1 MKAFIY
7 RNFHAKGFFSKVS
20 ILLENFGPQKW
31 QKAHI
36 SERKRNSKKLKKLDP
51 QYFSILE
58 GVILLQLF
66 PIPATF
72 WDMRFWPF
80 KKKSIFEQNT
90 DFWEKSF
97 CMEVSIYKS
106 FHMTRNTPTSEILP
120 PPLMGYSPE
129 VGPTTGP
136 WSNGSYECYLFQY
149 FFNRWGLHLKW

>member
-80 KKKSIFEQNT
+80 KEKSIFEQNT

-120 PPLMGYSPE
+120 PPLVFHPYQFHVVILILPMNA
-129 VGPTTGP
+129 TMLIWTDI
-136 WSNGSYECYLFQY
+136 L
-149 FFNRWGLHLKW
+149 